1 MAARVLVIGATGNV
15 GGATLTALRD
25 SGVEAVA
32 FVRNRDRAA
41 ETFGPDQPVRVG
53 DLEDRQSVTAA
64 LQGIERVH
72 LCSGN
77 DPGLREQQ
85 LNAVEAIAASDVR
98 RVVKISASP
107 VATAANSPSRVGRDH
122 SAVED
127 ALRATGLETVV
138 IRPNVFMQSFLAQA
152 TAVANGILPGPEGD
166 PRVSFVDAADIGRVA
181 ATALVADE
189 PPGGL
194 LEVTGPEALTWSDV
208 AAAVSDVL
216 SRRISYRPTPSNVM
230 ADGMR
235 ALGRPEWMIEHVL
248 ELGALLSEL
257 KAAEVT
263 DTIMQIT
270 GRSPKRLSE
279 FLTENAAAFPRAA

>member
-1 MAARVLVIGATGNV
+1 MAVPVLVMGATGNV
-15 GGATLTALRD
+15 GGATLTALREA
-25 SGVEAVA
+25 GLEAVA

-41 ETFGPDQPVRVG
+41 EQLGADQPVKVG
-53 DLEDRQSVTAA
+53 DLADTQSVAAA

-85 LNAVEAIAASDVR
+85 LNALEAIAASDVR
-98 RVVKISASP
+98 RIVKISSSTVSTRPDSP
-107 VATAANSPSRVGRDH
+107 ARVGRDH
-122 SAVED
+122 AAIEE
-127 ALRATGLETVV
+127 ALRATGREAVA

-152 TAVANGILPGPEGD
+152 PAVANGILPGPEGD
-166 PRVSFVDAADIGRVA
+166 PRVSFVDATDIGRVA

-189 PPGGL
+189 PPADL

-208 AAAVSDVL
+208 AAAMSDVL
-216 SRRISYRPTPSNVM
+216 ARRISYQPTPSIVM

-235 ALGRPEWMIEHVL
+235 ALGRPEWLIEHLL
-248 ELGALLSEL
+248 ELGALLSEP

-263 DTIMQIT
+263 DTVTQIT

-279 FLTENAAAFPRAA
+279 FLTEHAAAFARAP